1 MISAIRPVMGQTL
14 PVPALCMMLPD
25 GAARFGRRT
34 PEPHVWPAAPSAL
47 ARGDGWRGAAVMTDE
62 SIKAHLKRG
71 DWVTLDEAFL
81 ELVPSD
87 RKEEIKAAIADA
99 ASYGG
104 VSAIARQV
112 RDARIAE
119 QARQHGSNVPPSPV
133 RMIFTVDAA
142 KRNAIVDRFQKAW
155 SAIDAAVK
163 KRLADNEW
171 QVERIIPDGSV
182 QSIVPLAWRNMRFR
196 WHGER
201 EFTEQFPG
209 AWVCLPDDSGRGV
222 ERKRLLTM
230 FQVRQVSAP
239 SNVPPTVSTIQNSP
253 APDAETSETP
263 QETAPPKFQISDDQ
277 LIELALDEDRRRHDA
292 GEEGLTH
299 DARFAFMQ
307 ELRPNLSRNHYD
319 EEMKGPL
326 RKNAEKR
333 GITLRGRGA
342 PPKKNK

>member
-1 MISAIRPVMGQTL
+1 MISAIRPVLGQTL
-14 PVPALCMMLPD
+14 PVPALCLMLSD

-71 DWVTLDEAFL
+71 DWVTLDEAFP

-171 QVERIIPDGSV
+171 QVERIMPDGSV
-182 QSIVPLAWRNMRFR
+182 QSIVSLAWHNMRFR

-209 AWVCLPDDSGRGV
+209 AWVCLPDDSRRRVGC
-222 ERKRLLTM
+222 KLPLTM
-230 FQVRQVSAP
+230 FQVRRASAP
-239 SNVPPTVSTIQNSP
+239 NAAPPTVCTTQNSP
-253 APDAETSETP
+253 APDAETSE
-263 QETAPPKFQISDDQ
+263 APSQKPKKQSRFKGGGYSRKDAP
-277 LIELALDEDRRRHDA
+277 LI
-292 GEEGLTH
+292 
-299 DARFAFMQ
+299 Q
-307 ELRPNLSRNHYD
+307 
-319 EEMKGPL
+319 EMKSLLEQGKASSVWDAAQQVAD
-326 RKNAEKR
+326 RAAGGGEDISKVKR
-333 GITLRGRGA
+333 LTGRFNETFPDFSA
-342 PPKKNK
+342 TE